1 MKDRFK
7 RNAVVVTMAVL
18 VCAAV
23 ALNWKYSAR
32 EGAEAAN
39 AAAEEAGTKILGEAT
54 LVSGQD
60 GEGESDLPLDE
71 ETVYTGTD
79 YFASAR
85 LTRQQARDNAISLLQ
100 EAAEQENAD
109 AAVANEA
116 KADAFLRIHANGSEN
131 SAQKGAMTI
140 CQTPQNPYNGD
151 LYEESKALSE
161 AVLDGLVNAAGCER
175 QKVWETDTMSGINWS
190 EVPVTIVE
198 VGYMSNPEEDALLAT
213 AEYQAKIVIGIANG
227 VDRYFGKE

>member
-60 GEGESDLPLDE
+60 GEESDLPLDE
-71 ETVYTGTD
+71 ETVYTGSD

-116 KADAFLRIHANGSEN
+116 SE
-131 SAQKGAMTI
+131 SIQ
-140 CQTPQNPYNGD
+140 
-151 LYEESKALSE
+151 
-161 AVLDGLVNAAGCER
+161 VLA
-175 QKVWETDTMSGINWS
+175 S
-190 EVPVTIVE
+190 
-198 VGYMSNPEEDALLAT
+198 
-213 AEYQAKIVIGIANG
+213 
-227 VDRYFGKE
+227 